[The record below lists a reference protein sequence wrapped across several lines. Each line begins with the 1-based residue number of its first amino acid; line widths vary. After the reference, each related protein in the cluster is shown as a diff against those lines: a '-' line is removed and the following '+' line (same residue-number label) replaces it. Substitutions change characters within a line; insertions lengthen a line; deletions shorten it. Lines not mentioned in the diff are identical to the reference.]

1 MLLFLVFSSFFQQPP
16 NLIRIVEA
24 TRQEWVGGIEE
35 SGKGV
40 NYEIR
45 LIVNKGSAK
54 LKFVSIIVE
63 QQGCIYKISNRT
75 SPEKGERYHKGDTLL
90 ISAMLKNPPNR
101 PLQKEKPYPV
111 IGYTYKKKIYYFSI
125 RQGIPANK
133 ENHP

>member
-1 MLLFLVFSSFFQQPP
+1 MLLFLVLSSFLQQPP
-16 NLIRIVEA
+16 DLIRILEA

-54 LKFVSIIVE
+54 LKFVSITVE
-63 QQGCIYKISNRT
+63 QQNCTYKILNRT
-75 SPEKGERYHKGDTLL
+75 NPENGERYHIGDTLL
-90 ISAMLKNPPNR
+90 ISALLKNPPNR

-111 IGYTYKKKIYYFSI
+111 IGYIYKKELFHFPI
-125 RQGIPANK
+125 RQGVPFGQKNY
-133 ENHP
+133 P